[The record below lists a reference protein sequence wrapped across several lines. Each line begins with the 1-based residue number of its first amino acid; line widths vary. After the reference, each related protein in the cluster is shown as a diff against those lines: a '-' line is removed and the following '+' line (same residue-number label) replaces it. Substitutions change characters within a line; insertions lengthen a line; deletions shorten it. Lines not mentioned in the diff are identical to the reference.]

1 MERKD
6 PEGENM
12 ARTKRGTVAWTS
24 TPASEMPP
32 SALPPGPPVEETLRD
47 SDLLDA
53 YSRAVV
59 GVVERTG
66 PAVVSVSIGAPGPAE
81 EFEPLGAGSGFVVAP
96 DGYIVTNSH
105 VVQGAPRLD
114 ITFMNGDKRKAA
126 LVGLDESTDLA
137 VVCVNTSGLPYASLG
152 DSTGLRVGQLVIAA
166 GNPYGFQSTV
176 STGVVSALG
185 RSLRTRQ
192 GRLIENIIQHT
203 APLNPGNSGGP
214 LLDSR
219 GRVIG
224 INTAIIAMAQG
235 IGFAIPADT
244 ARTVVAQLISRG
256 KVTRSYLGIV
266 GLRRPLDRRF
276 VRFYK
281 LDRDHAVEIVSLAA
295 DGPAAAAGL
304 RRGDIVVAMGGTAV
318 ASVDE
323 IFRVLSDWPVGK
335 PLAVSFLR
343 GKDLME
349 TAVAPREA
357 P

>member
-1 MERKD
+1 MV
-6 PEGENM
+6 
-12 ARTKRGTVAWTS
+12 RTKRAAVAWTS
-24 TPASEMPP
+24 TAVSETVVSPFSRGTPP
-32 SALPPGPPVEETLRD
+32 EETLRD
-47 SDLLDA
+47 TELLDA

-66 PAVVSVSIGAPGPAE
+66 PAVISISIGAEDRSDAI
-81 EFEPLGAGSGFVVAP
+81 EPVGAGSGFVIAP
-96 DGYIVTNSH
+96 DGYVVTNCH
-105 VVQGAPRLD
+105 VVQSAPRID
-114 ITFMNGDKRKAA
+114 VTFMNGDKRKAS

-137 VVCVNTSGLPYASLG
+137 VVCVNASGLPHASLG
-152 DSTGLRVGQLVIAA
+152 HSTGLRVGQLVIAA

-192 GRLIENIIQHT
+192 GRLIENVIQHT

-219 GRVIG
+219 GRVVG

-235 IGFAIPADT
+235 IGFAIPSDT
-244 ARTVVAQLISRG
+244 ARSVVVQLINKG

-266 GLRRPLDRRF
+266 GMRRPLDRRF

-281 LDRDHAVEIVSLAA
+281 LAKDQAVEIVGLAG

-304 RRGDIVVAMGGTAV
+304 RRGDIVVTMGGQAV
-318 ASVDE
+318 SSVDE
-323 IFRVLSDWPVGK
+323 IFRVLANWPVGQ
-335 PLAVSFLR
+335 PLDIGFLR
-343 GKDLME
+343 GKDLKE
-349 TAVAPREA
+349 VVVAPHEA
-357 P
+357 S

>member
-1 MERKD
+1 MPGAKRKSI
-6 PEGENM
+6 
-12 ARTKRGTVAWTS
+12 AWTGS
-24 TPASEMPP
+24 PPAGPAIPP
-32 SALPPGPPVEETLRD
+32 ARRAAPGADPLRD
-47 SDLLDA
+47 AELLDA

-66 PAVVSVSIGAPGPAE
+66 PAVVSISLGSSAATE
-81 EFEPLGAGSGFVVAP
+81 EFEPVGAGSGFVIAP

-105 VVQGAPRLD
+105 VVLKAPRID
-114 ITFMNGDKRKAA
+114 VTFTSGDRFRAQLA
-126 LVGLDESTDLA
+126 GQDESTDLA
-137 VVCVNTSGLPYASLG
+137 VVCVNAQGLPSASLG
-152 DSTGLRVGQLVIAA
+152 ESSGLRVGQLVIAA

-185 RSLRTRQ
+185 RSLRGRQ

-214 LLDSR
+214 LLDAQ
-219 GRVIG
+219 GRVVG

-244 ARTVVAQLISRG
+244 ARSVVSQLISRG
-256 KVTRSYLGIV
+256 RVTRGYLGIV

-281 LDRDHAVEIVSLAA
+281 LAGDHAVEVVSLAA
-295 DGPAAAAGL
+295 GGPAAQAGL
-304 RRGDIVVAMGGTAV
+304 RRGDMVVGMGGAPV
-318 ASVDE
+318 SSVDD

-335 PLAVSFLR
+335 PLGLRFLR
-343 GKDLME
+343 GKEMKE
-349 TAVAPREA
+349 IEAVPREA
-357 P
+357 S

>member
-1 MERKD
+1 M
-6 PEGENM
+6 
-12 ARTKRGTVAWTS
+12 KRAAIAWTS
-24 TPASEMPP
+24 TSAAEMAGPRGPAEPP
-32 SALPPGPPVEETLRD
+32 SEDALRD
-47 SDLLDA
+47 SELLDA

-59 GVVERTG
+59 GVVERMG
-66 PAVVSVSIGAPGPAE
+66 PAVVSISIGAVGQAD
-81 EFEPLGAGSGFVVAP
+81 EFEPMGAGSGFVIAP
-96 DGYIVTNSH
+96 DGYVLTNSH
-105 VVQGAPRLD
+105 VVRDAPRID
-114 ITFMNGDKRKAA
+114 VTFMNGDRRKAG
-126 LVGLDESTDLA
+126 LIGLDESTDLA

-152 DSTGLRVGQLVIAA
+152 DSAGLRVGQLVIAA

-244 ARTVVAQLISRG
+244 ARSVVSQLITKG

-266 GLRRPLDRRF
+266 GMRRPLDRRF
-276 VRFYK
+276 IRFYRLAK
-281 LDRDHAVEIVSLAA
+281 DQAVEIVSMAA
-295 DGPAAAAGL
+295 DSPAAEAGL
-304 RRGDIVVAMGGTAV
+304 HRGDMVVALGGTGV
-318 ASVDE
+318 SSVDE
-323 IFRVLSDWPVGK
+323 IFRVLADWPVGK
-335 PLAVSFLR
+335 PLTVGFLR
-343 GKDLME
+343 GKDLKE
-349 TAVAPREA
+349 ITVTPIEA
-357 P
+357 S

>member
-1 MERKD
+1 
-6 PEGENM
+6 M

-24 TPASEMPP
+24 TPASEMPR
-32 SALPPGPPVEETLRD
+32 SAQPPGPPVEETLRD

-66 PAVVSVSIGAPGPAE
+66 PAVVSISIGAPGPTE

-152 DSTGLRVGQLVIAA
+152 ESAGLRVGQLVIAA

-192 GRLIENIIQHT
+192 GRLIENIVQHT

-281 LDRDHAVEIVSLAA
+281 LDKDHAVEIVSLAA
-295 DGPAAAAGL
+295 DGPAAEAGL
-304 RRGDIVVAMGGTAV
+304 RRGDIVVAMGGAAV

-335 PLAVSFLR
+335 PLAVGFLR
-343 GKDLME
+343 GKDLTE
-349 TAVAPREA
+349 TSVAPREA

>member
-1 MERKD
+1 
-6 PEGENM
+6 M
-12 ARTKRGTVAWTS
+12 ARTKHATLAWTS
-24 TPASEMPP
+24 TSVSETAASPP
-32 SALPPGPPVEETLRD
+32 SSGTPPQETLRD
-47 SDLLDA
+47 TDLLDA

-66 PAVVSVSIGAPGPAE
+66 PAVVSISIGAADRSDV
-81 EFEPLGAGSGFVVAP
+81 FEPIGAGSGFVIAP
-96 DGYIVTNSH
+96 DGYVVTNCH
-105 VVQGAPRLD
+105 VVQGAPRID
-114 ITFMNGDKRKAA
+114 VTFMNGDKLKAT

-137 VVCVNTSGLPYASLG
+137 VVCVNASGLPHASLG
-152 DSTGLRVGQLVIAA
+152 ESTGLRVGQLVIAA

-192 GRLIENIIQHT
+192 GRLIENVIQHT

-214 LLDSR
+214 LLNSR
-219 GRVIG
+219 GRVVG

-244 ARTVVAQLISRG
+244 ARTVVAQLINKG

-266 GLRRPLDRRF
+266 GMRRPLDRRF

-281 LDRDHAVEIVSLAA
+281 LGKGEAVEVVGLAG

-304 RRGDIVVAMGGTAV
+304 RRGDIVVTMGGQAV
-318 ASVDE
+318 SSVDE
-323 IFRVLSDWPVGK
+323 MFHVLAKWPVGK
-335 PLAVSFLR
+335 PLDVGFLR
-343 GKDLME
+343 GKDLNE
-349 TAVAPREA
+349 IVVTPLEA
-357 P
+357 S

>member
-1 MERKD
+1 
-6 PEGENM
+6 M
-12 ARTKRGTVAWTS
+12 APMRRPAVRWTRTAAETV
-24 TPASEMPP
+24 
-32 SALPPGPPVEETLRD
+32 PPGGPAPAAAETTRSD
-47 SDLLDA
+47 SELLDA

-66 PAVVSVSIGAPGPAE
+66 PAVVSISIGATSATE
-81 EFEPLGAGSGFVVAP
+81 DFEPMGAGSGFVIAP
-96 DGYIVTNSH
+96 DGYVLTNSH
-105 VVQGAPRLD
+105 VVLDAPRVD
-114 ITFMNGDKRKAA
+114 VTFMNGDRRGAS
-126 LVGLDESTDLA
+126 LIGLDESTDLA
-137 VVCVNTSGLPYASLG
+137 VVRVNASGLPFASLG
-152 DSTGLRVGQLVIAA
+152 DSANLRVGQLVIAA

-244 ARTVVAQLISRG
+244 ARTVVSQLISKGR
-256 KVTRSYLGIV
+256 VTRSYLGIV

-276 VRFYK
+276 VRFYR
-281 LDRDHAVEIVSLAA
+281 LAREQAVEIVSLAP
-295 DGPAAAAGL
+295 DGPAAEAGL
-304 RRGDIVVAMGGTAV
+304 RRGDIIVALGGAPV
-318 ASVDE
+318 SSVDE
-323 IFRVLSDWPVGK
+323 VFRVLAEWPVGR
-335 PLAVSFLR
+335 PLVAGFLR
-343 GKDLME
+343 GKDLRE
-349 TAVAPREA
+349 LPVTPREA
-357 P
+357 A

>member
-1 MERKD
+1 
-6 PEGENM
+6 M
-12 ARTKRGTVAWTS
+12 AAAPVASRAPDETS
-24 TPASEMPP
+24 LS
-32 SALPPGPPVEETLRD
+32 D

-66 PAVVSVSIGAPGPAE
+66 PAVVSISIGAPGQE
-81 EFEPLGAGSGFVVAP
+81 DEFEPVGAGSGFVIAP
-96 DGYIVTNSH
+96 DGYIVTNCH
-105 VVQGAPRLD
+105 VVQGAPRID
-114 ITFMNGDKRKAA
+114 VTFMNGDRRKAS

-137 VVCVNTSGLPYASLG
+137 VVCVSASGLPYASLG
-152 DSTGLRVGQLVIAA
+152 ESAGLRVGQLVIAA

-219 GRVIG
+219 GQVVG

-244 ARTVVAQLISRG
+244 ARTVVAQLITRG
-256 KVTRSYLGIV
+256 RVTRSYLGIV

-281 LDRDHAVEIVSLAA
+281 LEKDHAVEIVSAA
-295 DGPAAAAGL
+295 GDGPAAAAGL
-304 RRGDIVVAMGGTAV
+304 RRGDILVTLGGV
-318 ASVDE
+318 PVSSVDE
-323 IFRVLSDWPVGK
+323 IFRALAEWPVGK
-335 PLAVSFLR
+335 PMAVGFIR
-343 GKDLME
+343 GKDLQE
-349 TAVAPREA
+349 VVVAPREA
-357 P
+357 S